1 MSIRKS
7 LIALSLVATALSAI
21 AANHVDPSKGD
32 AAIVQSIQLKDGTT
46 MHHYKDGKMSM
57 EDKYGKVVYMKDGVA
72 MQTIDGK
79 TITMSGNEVA
89 RLYMEKYQA
98 SKP

>member
-7 LIALSLVATALSAI
+7 MIALSLVTAALSAV
-21 AANHVDPSKGD
+21 AAGGD

-57 EDKYGKVVYMKDGVA
+57 EDANGRIAYMKEGVA
-72 MQTIDGK
+72 MQTVDGK
-79 TITMSGNEVA
+79 TINMSGNEVA
-89 RLYMEKYQA
+89 RLYMQKKLETRK
-98 SKP
+98 

>member
-7 LIALSLVATALSAI
+7 LIALSLVATALSA
-21 AANHVDPSKGD
+21 AAAGD
-32 AAIVQSIQLKDGTT
+32 SDIVQSVQLKDGTI

-57 EDKYGKVVYMKDGVA
+57 EGKNGNIVFMKEG
-72 MQTIDGK
+72 MTMETTDGK

-89 RLYMEKYQA
+89 RLYMQKKLENRK
-98 SKP
+98 

>member
-7 LIALSLVATALSAI
+7 LIALSLVVTALTAV
-21 AANHVDPSKGD
+21 AAGD
-32 AAIVQSIQLKDGTT
+32 DTIVQSIKLKDGTT

-57 EDKYGKVVYMKDGVA
+57 EDSLGKIVFMKDGVA
-72 MQTIDGK
+72 MQTEDGK

-89 RLYMEKYQA
+89 RLYMAKKKESGS
-98 SKP
+98 SKK

>member
-21 AANHVDPSKGD
+21 AAGADPAKGD
-32 AAIVQSIQLKDGTT
+32 AAIAQSVKLKDGTT

-57 EDKYGKVVYMKDGVA
+57 EDALGKIVYMKDG
-72 MQTIDGK
+72 MSMETTDGK
-79 TITMSGNEVA
+79 TISMSGNEVG
-89 RLYMEKYQA
+89 RLYMQKKLENRK
-98 SKP
+98 

>member
-7 LIALSLVATALSAI
+7 LIALSLVATALSA
-21 AANHVDPSKGD
+21 AAAGD
-32 AAIVQSIQLKDGTT
+32 NDIVQSVQLKDGTT

-57 EDKYGKVVYMKDGVA
+57 EGKNGNIVFMKEG
-72 MQTIDGK
+72 MTMETTDGK

-89 RLYMEKYQA
+89 RLFMQKKLENK
-98 SKP
+98 K